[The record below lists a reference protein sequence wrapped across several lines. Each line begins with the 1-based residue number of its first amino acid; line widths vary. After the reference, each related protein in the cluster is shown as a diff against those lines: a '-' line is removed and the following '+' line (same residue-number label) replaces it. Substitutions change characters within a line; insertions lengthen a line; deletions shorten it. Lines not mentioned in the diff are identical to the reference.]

1 MPILLWAT
9 SKAMLAGLT
18 SWRRTQ
24 FMRSVGPKDPAQHL
38 LLAAELD
45 RIRKVGVSITSVE
58 VDQGA
63 VGVAVSIQKKI
74 LGRQGLFE
82 LYFCRLRIWQGKRSH
97 ADGSV

>member
-1 MPILLWAT
+1 MPILLGAT

-63 VGVAVSIQKKI
+63 VGVAVSIQKN

-82 LYFCRLRIWQGKRSH
+82 LYFCHLRIWQGKRSH

>member
-1 MPILLWAT
+1 MSILLGAT

-24 FMRSVGPKDPAQHL
+24 FMRSVGPKDPEQHL

-45 RIRKVGVSITSVE
+45 RIRKVGVLITSVE

-63 VGVAVSIQKKI
+63 VGVAVSIQKNSWASRP
-74 LGRQGLFE
+74 L
-82 LYFCRLRIWQGKRSH
+82 
-97 ADGSV
+97 